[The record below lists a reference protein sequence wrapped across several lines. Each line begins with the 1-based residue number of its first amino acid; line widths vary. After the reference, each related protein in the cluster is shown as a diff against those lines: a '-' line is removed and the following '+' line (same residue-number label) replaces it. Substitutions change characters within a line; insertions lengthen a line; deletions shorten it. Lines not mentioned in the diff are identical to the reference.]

1 MENGENG
8 LLMVHVRRHVEVE
21 QRPEH
26 DHAIIRLL
34 DMVAKL
40 VPGTG
45 TASKKCNTKNM
56 SKYVLE
62 FYMVLDSIW

>member
-1 MENGENG
+1 MGENG

-40 VPGTG
+40 VLVPARHPRNATQRNVQVCVRILHGT
-45 TASKKCNTKNM
+45 
-56 SKYVLE
+56 
-62 FYMVLDSIW
+62 